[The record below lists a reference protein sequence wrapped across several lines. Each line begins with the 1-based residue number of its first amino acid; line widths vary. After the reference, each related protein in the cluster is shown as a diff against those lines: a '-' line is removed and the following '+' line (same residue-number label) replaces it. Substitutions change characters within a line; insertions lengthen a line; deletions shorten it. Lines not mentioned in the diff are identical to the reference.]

1 MGKVQQKTNSG
12 TNVVV
17 DGVPALGRLNKIDTE
32 MHIIGALLG
41 NFEYSQEAHDLT
53 LDHFSSVN
61 TRLAYEQIMLLH
73 RDGIQPDLLT
83 VADRLQP
90 LWLGEPTCQ
99 DFLLSCLTGDYNII
113 FLENY
118 VALLEDSYM
127 RREVIRVAS
136 EAIATVMQDT
146 DPQVTAGRLEQSVL
160 GLTKGGKTKNTTHI
174 SDGLLSAFDAILEAY
189 ESPREIIGIPTGLT
203 DLDAITKG
211 WKPAEL
217 VVIGA
222 RPSMGKTAIATHI
235 MSYAMK
241 SGKGVLSINMEMPG
255 QQSMFRFLA
264 DQAGVSVNDMR
275 TGKITATQLENIRN
289 AVGSLST
296 ASLRYSNEASQ
307 TIHTITSMARRLHAQ
322 GKLDLLVLD
331 YLQLVETEG
340 EGNNSYAEVGKISRA
355 LKTLAND
362 LNIPIVVL
370 AQLNRALEARA
381 DKRPILSD
389 LRDSGKIEAD
399 ADMVAFLYRDE
410 VYKPDTE
417 RPNIMEVIVAKNRN
431 GNVGTADL
439 FWHGR
444 TMSVRNLQR
453 QTIDL

>member
-1 MGKVQQKTNSG
+1 M
-12 TNVVV
+12 VV

-32 MHIIGALLG
+32 MQIIGSLLG
-41 NFEYSQEAHDLT
+41 NFEYSQAAYELT

-61 TRLAYEQIMLLH
+61 ARLAYEQIMLLH
-73 RDGIQPDLLT
+73 RDGINPDLFT
-83 VADRLQP
+83 VVDRLQP
-90 LWLGEPTCQ
+90 VWIGEPTCH
-99 DFLLSCLTGDYNII
+99 DFLVSCIVSDHNITFI
-113 FLENY
+113 ENY
-118 VALLEDSYM
+118 VGLLEDSYM

-146 DPQVTAGRLEQSVL
+146 DPQVTAGRLEQRVL
-160 GLTKGGKTKNTTHI
+160 GLTKGGKAKNTTHI

-217 VVIGA
+217 IVIGA

-264 DQAGVSVNDMR
+264 DHVGVSVNDMR
-275 TGKITATQLENIRN
+275 TGKITATQLENIRD

-340 EGNNSYAEVGKISRA
+340 DGNSYSEVGKISRA

-399 ADMVAFLYRDE
+399 ADMVVFLYRDE

-453 QTIDL
+453 ETIDL